1 MPPLGLPSLIP
12 FAERA
17 RNPSLVRSEIKS
29 LSNSRQLLRLLVIES
44 IRRLLLNRHRVIALL
59 SNTIHRPAPL
69 KYFHGNRGRHEFTTC
84 SLLVFH
90 KLRFPVRIRIV

>member
-29 LSNSRQLLRLLVIES
+29 LSNSASVATIIKPSPRYGVMNLLPVPCWTS
-44 IRRLLLNRHRVIALL
+44 I
-59 SNTIHRPAPL
+59 S
-69 KYFHGNRGRHEFTTC
+69 F
-84 SLLVFH
+84 VF
-90 KLRFPVRIRIV
+90 L

>member
-44 IRRLLLNRHRVIALL
+44 IQRLLLNRHRVIALL
-59 SNTIHRPAPL
+59 SNTIHRPAPPEIFSW
-69 KYFHGNRGRHEFTTC
+69 KQGA
-84 SLLVFH
+84 S
-90 KLRFPVRIRIV
+90 